1 MAEKPRPI
9 PAHTLTPL
17 HAVKP
22 KPMEKVTLVIPCY
35 NAGATIVKAVE
46 SALAQTVPVRIIVI
60 DDCSADNSFERLT
73 ALAAQHPQLTVRRQ
87 ARNGGPG
94 AARNTGLRMV
104 ETAWVAGLDADDF
117 LLPGRMA
124 RLLEHAERSD
134 ADFIADDIIRIWP
147 GQRPEEGFRV
157 WRDET
162 LGTVRI
168 DLARFVRENTLR
180 HVGFRREL
188 GYLKPMMRTDFLL
201 KHGLSFREDMRLSE
215 DYDFY
220 ARSLAAGAKL
230 DVIDPCG
237 YIALNRA
244 GSLSKEIPTKAMQK
258 VLDSDLAL
266 LAGPGVSSEARSAL
280 REHLTQTQID
290 LAWMKLIDAVR
301 ARNLAAALKI
311 FASPLAVSTSI
322 IVRLG
327 KHFLKIPLYPQG
339 RDEGR
344 DTAAKA

>member
-1 MAEKPRPI
+1 
-9 PAHTLTPL
+9 
-17 HAVKP
+17 
-22 KPMEKVTLVIPCY
+22 MEKVTLVIPCY
-35 NAGATIVKAVE
+35 NAAATIVKAVE
-46 SALAQTVPVRIIVI
+46 SALAQTVPVKIIVI
-60 DDCSADNSFERLT
+60 DDCSTDNSFELLA

-87 ARNGGPG
+87 VQNCGPS
-94 AARNTGLRMV
+94 AARNAGLQMV
-104 ETAWVAGLDADDF
+104 KTAWVAGLDSDDF

-124 RLLEHAERSD
+124 KLLEHAERSD
-134 ADFIADDIIRIWP
+134 ADFIADDIIRISP
-147 GQRPEEGFRV
+147 GQTPEEGFRV
-157 WRDET
+157 WRDEK

-180 HVGFRREL
+180 YVGFRREL
-188 GYLKPMMRTDFLL
+188 GYLKPMMRSAFLFE
-201 KHGLSFREDMRLSE
+201 HGLSFREDMRLAE

-244 GSLSKEIPTKAMQK
+244 GSLSKSIATNALEK
-258 VLDSDLAL
+258 VLEVDLAL
-266 LAGPGVSSEARSAL
+266 LMGPGASSEAKSAL

-290 LAWMKLIDAVR
+290 LAWMKFIDAVR
-301 ARNLAAALKI
+301 ERNLAAALKL

-327 KHFLKIPLYPQG
+327 KHVLNIPLYPQG
-339 RDEGR
+339 RNEGR
-344 DTAAKA
+344 KTAEKA